1 VELEELEDPPLL
13 LEFLWFTQEEEEAGE
28 IQPGVAA
35 LLAEQVAE
43 AVVGM
48 VAPEELG
55 LE

>member
-28 IQPGVAA
+28 IQPWLAA
-35 LLAEQVAE
+35 LLAEQGAE
-43 AVVGM
+43 VEVDM